1 MLSFVSLLFILLISL
16 VVINICEHRRQE
28 CLTVSSRVV
37 SFSGLHK
44 LTFEQDS
51 HNFILF
57 VQAAKKFTAFLGC
70 AA

>member
-1 MLSFVSLLFILLISL
+1 MTRG
-16 VVINICEHRRQE
+16 C
-28 CLTVSSRVV
+28 TVSSRVV

-57 VQAAKKFTAFLGC
+57 VQAARKFTAFLGH